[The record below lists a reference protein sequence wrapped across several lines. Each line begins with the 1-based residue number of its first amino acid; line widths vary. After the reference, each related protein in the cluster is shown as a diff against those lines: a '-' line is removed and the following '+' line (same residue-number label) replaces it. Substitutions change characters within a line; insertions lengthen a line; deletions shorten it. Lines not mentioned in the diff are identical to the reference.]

1 MSQVELWPH
10 FSEGN
15 QLSLLE
21 TGAEFFPALEAAID
35 AARAE
40 IYLET
45 YIFKHDTIG
54 RELVAALRRATARGV
69 TVRLLVDGF
78 GSRSFVAEERRRLL
92 DAGIQMLVYRQELS
106 TWSLRRHR
114 LRRLHR
120 KLAVID
126 AQVAFVGGINL
137 SNDHPAAI
145 PDHPRHDYALRI
157 EGPLLRAI
165 HATTRHLWELVA
177 WASFHHRFRI
187 NDDALP
193 RGLPAGKI
201 TASFV
206 IRDNLRHR
214 RDIENAY
221 LDAIGRARHS
231 ILIANAYFLPGRRF
245 RRALVNAA
253 ERGVAI
259 TILLQGK
266 VEYRLQ
272 HYATQALYPSLLNH
286 GIRIF
291 EYRLSFLHA
300 KVAVV
305 DDAWATV
312 GSSNIDPFSL
322 LLAREANVVVRDT
335 GFATE
340 LRTRIEGAMTRGAAE
355 LSLANWQ
362 KKMVLARVL
371 RWAAYGLV
379 RLAVGISGY
388 GKGKEGL

>member
-1 MSQVELWPH
+1 MSHVELWPH

-15 QLSLLE
+15 QLTLLE

-35 AARAE
+35 AAATE

-45 YIFKHDTIG
+45 YIFTFDTVG
-54 RELVAALRRATARGV
+54 RSVVAALRRASARGV
-69 TVRLLVDGF
+69 AVRLLVDGF
-78 GSRSFVAEERRRLL
+78 GSRSFVDEQREALQQ
-92 DAGIQMLVYRQELS
+92 DGIQLLVYRQELS

-126 AQVAFVGGINL
+126 GQVAFVGGINL
-137 SNDHPAAI
+137 TSDLPHDMA
-145 PDHPRHDYALRI
+145 DHPRHDYALRI

-165 HATTRHLWELVA
+165 HAAARHVWELVA
-177 WASFHHRFRI
+177 WASFRHRERVE
-187 NDDALP
+187 DGPLP
-193 RGLPAGKI
+193 QGLPAGDI
-201 TASFV
+201 AAAFV

-221 LDAIGRARHS
+221 LDAIARARHH

-245 RRALVNAA
+245 RRALVEAA
-253 ERGVAI
+253 ARGVEVV
-259 TILLQGK
+259 ILLQGQ

-272 HYATQALYPSLLNH
+272 HYATQALYPSLMHH

-291 EYRLSFLHA
+291 EYRLSYLHA
-300 KVAVV
+300 KVAVIDGV
-305 DDAWATV
+305 WSTV

-322 LLAREANVVVRDT
+322 LLAREANVIVRDV
-335 GFATE
+335 GFAAR
-340 LRTRIEGAMTRGAAE
+340 LRQRLERAMHGGAHE
-355 LSLANWQ
+355 LSLRRWR
-362 KKMVLARVL
+362 KKALLARML

-379 RLAVGISGY
+379 RFAVGISGY
-388 GKGKEGL
+388 GRGREGL

>member
-45 YIFKHDTIG
+45 YIFKHDAIG
-54 RELVAALRRATARGV
+54 RALVAALRRATARGV

-78 GSRSFVAEERRRLL
+78 GSRSFVAEERKTLL

-126 AQVAFVGGINL
+126 ARVAFVGGINL

-145 PDHPRHDYALRI
+145 PEHPRHDYALRI

-193 RGLPAGKI
+193 QGLPAGDI
-201 TASFV
+201 TAGFV

-221 LDAIGRARHS
+221 LDAIGRARRS

-245 RRALVNAA
+245 RRALVEAS

-259 TILLQGK
+259 TILLQGQ

-300 KVAVV
+300 KVAVI

-322 LLAREANVVVRDT
+322 LLAREANVIVRDA

-340 LRTRIEGAMTRGAAE
+340 LRTRVERAMTRGATE

-379 RLAVGISGY
+379 RFAVGISGY

>member
-1 MSQVELWPH
+1 MSQGELWPH

-54 RELVAALRRATARGV
+54 RALVAALRRATARGV

-78 GSRSFVAEERRRLL
+78 GSRSFVAEARKDLL

-126 AQVAFVGGINL
+126 AQIAFVGGINL

-145 PDHPRHDYALRI
+145 PEHPRHDYALRI

-193 RGLPAGKI
+193 QGLPAGDI
-201 TASFV
+201 TAGFV

-245 RRALVNAA
+245 RRALVEAA
-253 ERGVAI
+253 GRGVAI
-259 TILLQGK
+259 TILLQGQ

-286 GIRIF
+286 GIRVF

-300 KVAVV
+300 KVAVI

-322 LLAREANVVVRDT
+322 LLAREANVIVRDA
-335 GFATE
+335 GFAAE
-340 LRTRIEGAMTRGAAE
+340 LRTRVERAMVRGAAE
-355 LSLANWQ
+355 LSLANWH
-362 KKMVLARVL
+362 KKTVLARVL

-379 RLAVGISGY
+379 RFAVGISGY